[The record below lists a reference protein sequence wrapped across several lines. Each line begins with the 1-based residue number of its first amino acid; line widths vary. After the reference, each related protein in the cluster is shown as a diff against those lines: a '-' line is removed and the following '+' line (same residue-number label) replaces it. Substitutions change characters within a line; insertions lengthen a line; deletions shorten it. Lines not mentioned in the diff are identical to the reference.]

1 MGVAVIEFKATA
13 SDAEVVPKCPGKSDD
28 EAYEH
33 PEDGECGFAD
43 ERRDDH
49 REAEPKFKLRVDERK
64 EVVHEVDVEC
74 REELVLR
81 DKRCELV
88 RVLDFENRGEDEH
101 AADADTAERLESAG
115 GKVPLDFERG
125 VDECASDGDGSD
137 SDMDVVAVGLRPNV
151 EEPILIRERE
161 DGFGEADFGNA
172 NGDKESGNS
181 KENACDNGLFHG
193 RSLQNVCRFFEDF
206 LGADPIDG
214 LGIFDADVVD
224 DGKDDAE
231 CSDAEQ
237 DNPIQGFEIDESVLI
252 KLLNEFFHVG
262 QYTKKNPLVAG
273 PFVNVLRNS
282 LFVMLSNARHLV
294 KLILPPSVSG

>member
-13 SDAEVVPKCPGKSDD
+13 SDAEVVPERPSKRDD
-28 EAYEH
+28 EAHKH
-33 PEDGECGFAD
+33 PEDGERRFLD

-49 REAEPKFKLRVDERK
+49 REAEPEFKLRIDKRE
-64 EVVHEVDVEC
+64 EVVHEVDMEC

-81 DKRCELV
+81 DECCKLV
-88 RVLDFENRGEDEH
+88 RILDFENRGEDEH
-101 AADADTAERLESAG
+101 AADADTAERFESAD

-125 VDECASDGDGSD
+125 VDECASDGNGTDTH
-137 SDMDVVAVGLRPNV
+137 MDVVAVSLRPNV
-151 EEPILIRERE
+151 QKPILVCERE
-161 DGFGEADFGNA
+161 ERFGEADFCHADGY
-172 NGDKESGNS
+172 KECG
-181 KENACDNGLFHG
+181 EEQEDACDNGLFHG

-206 LGADPIDG
+206 LGANPIDG
-214 LGIFDADVVD
+214 LGVFDADVVD

-231 CSDAEQ
+231 GCDAEQ

-273 PFVNVLRNS
+273 PFAKYRRR
-282 LFVMLSNARHLV
+282 F
-294 KLILPPSVSG
+294 PPSRE